1 VQGIERVLGGFDS
14 GEPMARPYSQDLR
27 IRLVR
32 IVENGRSARGTAK
45 LFSVSPSSAVKWTQ
59 RWRREGSIAP
69 SKTRGH
75 RRSLLEPHAEWI
87 LQLIEERPDLTLE
100 EIRAALKT
108 RGVSASIGT
117 VWNFFDRRNI
127 SYKKKPARI
136 RARPSRRG
144 RRPRRL
150 ERHPAA
156 A

>member
-1 VQGIERVLGGFDS
+1 
-14 GEPMARPYSQDLR
+14 MARPYSQDLR

-45 LFSVSPSSAVKWTQ
+45 LFSVSPSSAVKWAQ
-59 RWRREGSIAP
+59 RWRREGSIAA

-75 RRSLLEPHAEWI
+75 RRSLLDPHAEWI
-87 LQLIEERPDLTLE
+87 SQLIEERPDLTLE
-100 EIRAALKT
+100 EIRAALKR

-136 RARPSRRG
+136 RARPPRRG
-144 RRPRRL
+144 RGPRRL
-150 ERHPAA
+150 ERYSGAA
-156 A
+156 